1 MNTAVS
7 NAVPRAFILLAL
19 FVLGFLAYERY
30 EDFST
35 QREIARRVQ
44 EANRPLYERLGGKP
58 AIETLVD
65 DFIVSQLVKEPRFQR
80 LFAGA
85 PPELLTKIRN
95 HVVDQLCEATGGP
108 CKYTG
113 RDMRTTHKGM
123 AVTEDDWNVTMGLL
137 QASMDR
143 LKVHPREQEEL
154 KAIIATTK
162 SSIVE

>member
-1 MNTAVS
+1 
-7 NAVPRAFILLAL
+7 
-19 FVLGFLAYERY
+19 
-30 EDFST
+30 
-35 QREIARRVQ
+35 
-44 EANRPLYERLGGKP
+44 
-58 AIETLVD
+58 
-65 DFIVSQLVKEPRFQR
+65 
-80 LFAGA
+80 
-85 PPELLTKIRN
+85 
-95 HVVDQLCEATGGP
+95 VDQLCEATGGP